1 MSEVLLDREAPDR
14 ASLSAVAILKIRA
27 RPVDAKEFV
36 LDQDAQIADRSS
48 RDA

>member
-1 MSEVLLDREAPDR
+1 VLLDRETSDFTPFPTI
-14 ASLSAVAILKIRA
+14 AILKIRA